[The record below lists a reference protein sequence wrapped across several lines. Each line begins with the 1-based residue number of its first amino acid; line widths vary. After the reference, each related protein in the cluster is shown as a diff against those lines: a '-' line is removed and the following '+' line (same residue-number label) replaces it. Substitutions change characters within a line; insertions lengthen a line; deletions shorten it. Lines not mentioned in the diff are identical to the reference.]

1 MKALKGNKEYIIDEK
16 QKKAYLEAG
25 FDIKDDDGKVI
36 AYGRGKTVPYAD
48 HAALKAENEALKAE
62 NEALKARNAEL
73 EALLGAKDE
82 GATESKTEPEKNT
95 GKK

>member
-1 MKALKGNKEYIIDEK
+1 MKALKGNKEYIIDET
-16 QKKAYLEAG
+16 QKKAYVEAG

-48 HAALKAENEALKAE
+48 HAALKAENEALKA
-62 NEALKARNAEL
+62 RNAEL
-73 EALLGAKDE
+73 EALLGVKDE